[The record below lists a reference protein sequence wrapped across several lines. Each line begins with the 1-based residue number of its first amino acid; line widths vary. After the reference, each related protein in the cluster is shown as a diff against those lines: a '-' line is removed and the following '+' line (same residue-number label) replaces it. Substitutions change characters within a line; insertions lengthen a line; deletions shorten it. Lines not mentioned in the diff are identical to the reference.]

1 MPDQVK
7 EATNV
12 LMGAANLFYNKLLD
26 GLSTDEIEQLNQ
38 RIQDEAEYPSEL
50 GEDIQQGVFTFVC
63 PETGSMASEVGFT
76 AHGNIN
82 PETKEME
89 VILTVDCKVCRKEHA
104 IMVISLPE
112 MMTMPILL
120 DPIDPTDKN

>member
-1 MPDQVK
+1 MPDQTK

-12 LMGAANLFYNKLLD
+12 LMNAANLFYNKLLD
-26 GLSTDEIEQLNQ
+26 GLSGDEIEQLNH
-38 RIQDEAEYPSEL
+38 RIQEEASYQSDL
-50 GEDIQQGVFTFVC
+50 GRDIQQGVFTFVC
-63 PETGSMASEVGFT
+63 PESGSMASETGFT

-89 VILTVDCKVCRKEHA
+89 VVLTVECKACQKEHA
-104 IMVISLPE
+104 VMVISLPE

-120 DPIDPTDKN
+120 DQPTDKN